1 VHTIHLSL
9 KTSAK
14 IITFKAEYS
23 MHIYHESKDKFLPL
37 TIYRL
42 PEIYILQAFAHHPAI
57 PAANIAALTRENFE
71 IQVSNITDRCLYC

>member
-1 VHTIHLSL
+1 MIHLSL

-42 PEIYILQAFAHHPAI
+42 PEIYILQAIAHHPCHSCCKHSC
-57 PAANIAALTRENFE
+57 PQQGEF
-71 IQVSNITDRCLYC
+71 